1 MFAAMAKP
9 KTKKRYVVRSSG
21 IHGRGVFA
29 TATIRKNA
37 RIIEYRGR
45 RTTADEAAEQ
55 PDSDPNDPFHTFL
68 FSLSDG
74 SVIDAGGAG
83 NAARWINHSCAP
95 NCETV
100 EEDDRV
106 FIHAIRTIRP
116 GEELTYDY
124 QLVLDEPITRRVRK
138 SYACGCGAPE
148 CRGTMLM
155 EPGST
160 AS

>member
-1 MFAAMAKP
+1 M
-9 KTKKRYVVRSSG
+9 VRRSG
-21 IHGRGVFA
+21 IHGKGVFA
-29 TATIRKNA
+29 TTTIRKNS

-45 RTTADEAAEQ
+45 RMSAEAAAEQ

-74 SVIDAGGAG
+74 SVIDASQAG
-83 NAARWINHSCAP
+83 NAARWINHSCDP

-124 QLVLDEPITRRVRK
+124 QLVIDEPINRRTRK
-138 SYACGCGAPE
+138 SYACGCGTPA
-148 CRGTMLM
+148 CRGTMLY
-155 EPGST
+155 EGDNE
-160 AS
+160 AA